1 MTKSLKFL
9 PNKVFRFIQ
18 PVLSMRSLIL
28 SFSVTISTTLSS
40 LLLFSGLSCTAFKL
54 RIENFSTNAR
64 TASCCSPAILTSNL
78 DSQELTT

>member
-18 PVLSMRSLIL
+18 PALSMRSLIL

-54 RIENFSTNAR
+54 RIGNFSTNAR
-64 TASCCSPAILTSNL
+64 TASPCSLLI
-78 DSQELTT
+78 DSLNE